1 MRASLNR
8 EQLRSLLADHAMNN
22 SNSEQNLQN
31 ATFDINEFKKSLM
44 NKS

>member
-1 MRASLNR
+1 MNR

-31 ATFDINEFKKSLM
+31 VNALDFDEFKKSLM